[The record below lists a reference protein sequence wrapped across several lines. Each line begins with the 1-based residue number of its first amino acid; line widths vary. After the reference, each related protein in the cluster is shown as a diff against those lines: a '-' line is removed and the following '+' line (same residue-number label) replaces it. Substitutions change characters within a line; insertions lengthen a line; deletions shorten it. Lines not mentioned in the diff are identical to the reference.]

1 MASSPTNTFNSIPYR
16 YRVIVFLCSLATLTY
31 LDRICISIVGV
42 RVKEDLDLSN
52 TEFGWVLAS
61 FALAYALFEIPSGV
75 LGDKI
80 GPRIVFIR
88 IVTWWSIFTI
98 LTGFVNGL
106 LSLIIVRFLF
116 GMGESGT
123 YPNIL
128 IVVSRW
134 FPVKEHG
141 RVLSWVGI
149 GSQIGSAI
157 APLIIVPL
165 AVAYGWRMPFFVNGL
180 IGFVWV
186 FICYRW
192 FQNFPAQ
199 MKQVSE
205 KEKNHIEANG
215 RYSSD
220 HAPISWITI
229 LKQRST
235 LALMMMYFCC
245 QWANYFFVAWMPLYL
260 QEGRHF
266 SENQMK
272 MIIFTLFVAGF
283 LGLLIGGFCSDWLVR
298 QKGLKFGRR
307 FMGMTGLGFCGLF
320 ILIAG
325 ISPINN
331 LTAACLILSNAFF
344 SFGVMS
350 SYAVCADIG
359 RNNTGT
365 VTGAMNFCGQMGA
378 FFLAIIFGKLVD
390 VTGNFE
396 APLYMLFIVEL
407 TGCLL
412 WLAIDPTKP
421 LKYSLHSV
429 RLSPEDTIEQASKP

>member
-1 MASSPTNTFNSIPYR
+1 MAASEVFKLNNFPYR

-75 LGDKI
+75 LGDRI

-88 IVTWWSIFTI
+88 IVTWWSLFTI
-98 LTGFVNGL
+98 FTGFVNGL

-149 GSQIGSAI
+149 GSQIGSAV

-165 AVAYGWRMPFFVNGL
+165 AIAYGWRMPFFVNGL

-192 FQNFPAQ
+192 FQNFPSQ
-199 MKQVSE
+199 MKQISE
-205 KEKNHIEANG
+205 KEKNHIEANC
-215 RYSSD
+215 RHSAD
-220 HAPISWITI
+220 HQPISWLTI
-229 LKQRST
+229 LRQRNT
-235 LALMMMYFCC
+235 LSLMMMYFCC
-245 QWANYFFVAWMPLYL
+245 QWANYFFVAWMPVYL

-272 MIIFTLFVAGF
+272 MITFTLFFAGF
-283 LGLLIGGFCSDWLVR
+283 LGLLLGGFCSDWLVKK
-298 QKGLKFGRR
+298 KGLKFGRR
-307 FMGMTGLGFCGLF
+307 FMGMIGLGFCGLF
-320 ILIAG
+320 ILAAG
-325 ISPINN
+325 ISPVNN

-378 FFLAIIFGKLVD
+378 FFLAIIFGKLID
-390 VTGNFE
+390 VSGNFD
-396 APLYMLFIVEL
+396 APLYMLFIIESA
-407 TGCLL
+407 GCLL
-412 WLAIDPTKP
+412 WLAINPTKP
-421 LKYSLHSV
+421 LKYNLAGTA
-429 RLSPEDTIEQASKP
+429 PASAT